1 MLDLAVKAGVF
12 RDAGQASRL
21 VGIFLLQLLLRLN
34 FDHRDR
40 AGYDACRRR
49 AYSVVK
55 ARRST
60 LLGRRARNEA
70 AHCAER

>member
-12 RDAGQASRL
+12 RDAQQASGL
-21 VGIFLLQLLLRLN
+21 VGIFFLQLLLPSN

-40 AGYDACRRR
+40 ASYDACRDG

-55 ARRST
+55 APSST
-60 LLGRRARNEA
+60 LLGRRARSEA
-70 AHCAER
+70 AHCLER